1 MNLILVGWEKTK
13 MNRLSKRSI
22 MCGLGIVLIIG
33 VVAGIGIL
41 SRGGSATGDTR
52 AFAKASVE
60 STTRKMVSSCGV
72 GGAPAMKADRLNGP
86 MGNLVA
92 GPIVIGCGRRNRE
105 LIQLVAFH
113 TTRQLCAE
121 MERPSKRQIVG
132 GVCKPVE
139 LAWQDYCAEL
149 CIASVLPAD
158 IGQRHRYRHATLFG
172 EASSKLA
179 NIRAMLNRAK
189 GERAVPMIEG
199 RVESADLLEG
209 LHESEPF
216 VIFGTVIRPCTP
228 PQGVEVVARGASGVV
243 RRRGVM
249 SLPHICT
256 AASPPSS
263 RK

>member
-1 MNLILVGWEKTK
+1 MT
-13 MNRLSKRSI
+13 RLSRRSI
-22 MCGLGIVLIIG
+22 VCGLGIVLVVG

-41 SRGGSATGDTR
+41 SRSGSATGDTR
-52 AFAKASVE
+52 PFTEASSE
-60 STTRKMVSSCGV
+60 STTRRMASDCGV
-72 GGAPAMKADRLNGP
+72 GGAPAMKTDRLNGQ

-132 GVCKPVE
+132 GACKPVD

-172 EASSKLA
+172 EASSKLSS
-179 NIRAMLNRAK
+179 IKAMLPGPKGGRAI
-189 GERAVPMIEG
+189 PTIEG
-199 RVESADLLEG
+199 RVESTELLEA
-209 LHESEPF
+209 LDESEPF
-216 VIFGTVIRPCTP
+216 VVFGAIIEPCVP
-228 PQGVEVVARGASGVV
+228 PQDIEIVARGINGVV
-243 RRRGVM
+243 KRRGVM

-256 AASPPSS
+256 AAVPPSS
-263 RK
+263 SKK

>member
-1 MNLILVGWEKTK
+1 LDEKETK
-13 MNRLSKRSI
+13 LSSLSKPSTI
-22 MCGLGIVLIIG
+22 CALGIVLVIG

-41 SRGGSATGDTR
+41 SRSGSATGDTR
-52 AFAKASVE
+52 TFGEAGVE
-60 STTRKMVSSCGV
+60 STTRRMASSCGV

-132 GVCKPVE
+132 GACKPVD

-158 IGQRHRYRHATLFG
+158 IGRHHRYRHATLFG
-172 EASSKLA
+172 EASSKLT
-179 NIRAMLNRAK
+179 NIKAMLHGSK
-189 GERAVPMIEG
+189 GDRAVPTIEG
-199 RVESADLLEG
+199 RVESTDLLED
-209 LHESEPF
+209 LRESEPF

-243 RRRGVM
+243 KRRGVI

-256 AASPPSS
+256 AAFPPASS
-263 RK
+263 KK

>member
-1 MNLILVGWEKTK
+1 MNS
-13 MNRLSKRSI
+13 LSKRSI
-22 MCGLGIVLIIG
+22 ICGLGIVLVIG

-41 SRGGSATGDTR
+41 SGSGSATGDTR
-52 AFAKASVE
+52 TSVEGSVE
-60 STTRKMVSSCGV
+60 STARRMASSCGV

-121 MERPSKRQIVG
+121 MERPSSRQIVG
-132 GVCKPVE
+132 GVCKPAD

-158 IGQRHRYRHATLFG
+158 IGRHHRYRHATLFG

-179 NIRAMLNRAK
+179 DVKAMLHGPK
-189 GERAVPMIEG
+189 GERAVPTIEG

-228 PQGVEVVARGASGVV
+228 PQGVEVVARSASGVV
-243 RRRGVM
+243 KRRGVI

-256 AASPPSS
+256 ATLPPSS